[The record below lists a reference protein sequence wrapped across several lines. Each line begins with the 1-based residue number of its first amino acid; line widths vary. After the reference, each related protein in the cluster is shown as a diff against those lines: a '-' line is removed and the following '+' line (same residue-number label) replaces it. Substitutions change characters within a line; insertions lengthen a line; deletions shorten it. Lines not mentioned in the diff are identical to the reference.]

1 MTATYVVEAD
11 WGRTGL
17 YDHAE
22 SDITADVLELSLER
36 GRDYA
41 SLILGQ
47 SVAGRALIDVKNQS
61 GKYSRSNSA
70 GDLAGLLEPGVP
82 VRVRASSPSA
92 STLWTGYLSSIEPAG
107 AMTPGA
113 VRKARLKCTGPLA
126 RLRALGSVYVAPQTN
141 ITTGAAIALVLD
153 AAGWPKNAQPYVTDL
168 TPDGQ
173 WGLGE
178 TSGDAIDLSGNGN
191 DGTVTIGGGARGAA
205 ALDDEGDGA
214 ITFDGSATEVDVAD
228 DATLQNLYDGGGG
241 GFVIWKPASL
251 AAAQTI
257 VAKGWS
263 LAHYTT
269 SGALRLEVPF
279 SGTTG
284 RWDTGDLLDAGTAYA
299 VGWAF
304 DADDVA
310 NNPTI
315 WIVDLSTGVLT
326 TCTVGSGLTES
337 QTPVGTRTTDAGTAL
352 DIGHN
357 AGSSNLNGTLDE
369 LALSSSTPSL
379 AQFKGWVSRVLTAW
393 RRIDTGQTT
402 LPRWWVEDRNAL
414 AAIQELE
421 ETERGFLSEGAD
433 GPIVFEDRHHRLK
446 GAHLSSQATFS
457 DATAAT
463 LPYTELV
470 PRDREQEIFNDVSIP
485 VRHFTTQSLAVLW
498 TYQGDAL
505 TIPSGESLTVWASYP
520 PPATPAGRYV
530 AAWTTPVVGTDITQ
544 TGVTNGDLSVVVE
557 KFARAMKITVS
568 NAATGPATLTL
579 LQARGTAVTEDNT
592 TFATAEDT
600 GSKSDFGERSVP
612 RPGAWHQDFSLAQAI
627 ADYLMSRYADPL
639 EPIPI
644 GFRFQATANSALMT
658 QALTRAL
665 SDRITL
671 VANGTGA
678 RGAQIGV
685 DGDYFIESRRDVI
698 GETGSRHEV
707 FFDLSP
713 ASGDGGYWAVG
724 ETGFSELGE
733 TTRLAPP

>member
-11 WGRTGL
+11 WGRTGA

-61 GKYSRSNSA
+61 GKYSRSNAA

-82 VRVRASSPSA
+82 VRVRTTSPSA
-92 STLWTGYLSSIEPAG
+92 ATLWTGYLASIEAVG

-126 RLRALGSVYVAPQTN
+126 RLRALGTVNVAPQTN
-141 ITTGAAIALVLD
+141 ITTGDAIDLVLD
-153 AAGWPKNAQPYVTDL
+153 AAGWPA
-168 TPDGQ
+168 
-173 WGLGE
+173 
-178 TSGDAIDLSGNGN
+178 
-191 DGTVTIGGGARGAA
+191 GARS
-205 ALDDEGDGA
+205 LD
-214 ITFDGSATEVDVAD
+214 S
-228 DATLQNLYDGGGG
+228 
-241 GFVIWKPASL
+241 
-251 AAAQTI
+251 
-257 VAKGWS
+257 
-263 LAHYTT
+263 
-269 SGALRLEVPF
+269 
-279 SGTTG
+279 
-284 RWDTGDLLDAGTAYA
+284 
-299 VGWAF
+299 
-304 DADDVA
+304 
-310 NNPTI
+310 
-315 WIVDLSTGVLT
+315 
-326 TCTVGSGLTES
+326 
-337 QTPVGTRTTDAGTAL
+337 
-352 DIGHN
+352 
-357 AGSSNLNGTLDE
+357 
-369 LALSSSTPSL
+369 
-379 AQFKGWVSRVLTAW
+379 
-393 RRIDTGQTT
+393 GQTT
-402 LPRWWVEDRNAL
+402 LERWYVDDRNAL
-414 AAIQELE
+414 AALQELE

-433 GPIVFEDRHHRLK
+433 GSIVFEDRHHRLK
-446 GAHLSSQATFS
+446 GAHLTSQATFS
-457 DATAAT
+457 DATAAS

-498 TYQGDAL
+498 TYQGDAP

-530 AAWTTPVVGTDITQ
+530 AAWTTPAVGTDITQ

-557 KFARAMKITVS
+557 KFARSMKITVS
-568 NAATGPATLTL
+568 NAAAATATLTL

-600 GSKSDFGERSVP
+600 ASKSDFGERSVP
-612 RPGAWHQDFSLAQAI
+612 RPGVWHQSVSLAQGI
-627 ADYLMSRYADPL
+627 ADFLISRYADPL

-644 GFRFQATANSALMT
+644 GFRFQPTANNGLMT

-671 VANGTGA
+671 VADATGA

-698 GETGSRHEV
+698 GDTGTRHEV

-713 ASGDGGYWAVG
+713 AAGDSGYWAIG
-724 ETGFSELGE
+724 EVGFSELGE
-733 TTRLAPP
+733 TTRLAPV